1 MSTTRLTSLEH
12 AQSDQALIADFEDE
26 LSTSG
31 MMTSDSLQSQMSKA
45 KYKPHWA
52 SWNERPVATVREA
65 VCLVHGVNPPA
76 YSRLDDEDSRRIHF
90 GPHLKTLKQMITYV
104 GGVRI
109 APGEDYECEPG
120 DGTRIVLRDF
130 VDQVRAGRLFKG
142 FVFPEEFVGLNP
154 PLPFEFEERASASS
168 LSSEAALTP
177 QQEEGTN
184 ERPSKSWARL
194 LVLMA
199 IEHYGF
205 IPEWPPEKLSEP
217 MKVSGLYQPLATLS
231 EKHGVPYLRDRGT
244 VRDAFL
250 AAVQRLG
257 EEEVKKIRAKLEEN
271 VKSAQSS
278 PAAHT

>member
-1 MSTTRLTSLEH
+1 MRPTSLEH
-12 AQSDQALIADFEDE
+12 AQLDQAVIADFEDE
-26 LSTSG
+26 PSTSR
-31 MMTSDSLQSQMSKA
+31 MMESDSEQSQMSNQ
-45 KYKPHWA
+45 KYKPHWP

-65 VCLVHGVNPPA
+65 VCLVHGINPPA
-76 YSRLDDEDSRRIHF
+76 YSRLDAEDSRRIHF
-90 GPHLKTLKQMITYV
+90 GPHLKTLRQMITYV

-109 APGEDYECEPG
+109 APGEGDACAPG

-130 VDQVRAGRLFKG
+130 VYQVRAGNLFKG
-142 FVFPEEFVGLNP
+142 FECPEEFVGLNP
-154 PLPFEFEERASASS
+154 PLPFEFEERVSALS
-168 LSSEAALTP
+168 LGSDSALAP
-177 QQEEGTN
+177 QHQESTN

-244 VRDAFL
+244 VRGAFL
-250 AAVQRLG
+250 EAVQRLG
-257 EEEVKKIRAKLEEN
+257 EEEVKKIRSKLMESAE
-271 VKSAQSS
+271 SAQSS
-278 PAAHT
+278 PAVRT